1 MEPLQRPGN
10 TSELNDR
17 QREVLTAI
25 IEDYIATAEPVGSRT
40 LTKRRKIDVSP
51 ATVRNTMADLEEL
64 GLLSAPHAS
73 AGRVPTVAAFRMY
86 VERLAQRGRI
96 SSRDRELI
104 QALTL
109 AATDNGD
116 LRSVLEEAGRVL
128 STVSRHASLVLL
140 PRLQEVVFESI
151 ELLPVRD
158 STVLTIF
165 VAKSG
170 LVQHRVFSVGFGVG
184 RDELQ
189 RMSNYLN
196 SLLGGKTLVEVR
208 GEILRAMASERS
220 QADFM
225 MRRALELGQ
234 RTLGE
239 GPQVDVLVEG
249 QRTFLDHPEFADLD
263 RMRKL
268 LRAFEEKTVLLR
280 LLDAASATPIGA
292 QAASRVDTE
301 VILGSESTVRE
312 LRDLAAVTTTYAA
325 EDGSGGRVGIVG
337 PTRMDY
343 SRVIPLVEMTARA
356 LSDTLNRGGEGDAD
370 GE

>member
-1 MEPLQRPGN
+1 
-10 TSELNDR
+10 
-17 QREVLTAI
+17 
-25 IEDYIATAEPVGSRT
+25 
-40 LTKRRKIDVSP
+40 
-51 ATVRNTMADLEEL
+51 
-64 GLLSAPHAS
+64 
-73 AGRVPTVAAFRMY
+73 
-86 VERLAQRGRI
+86 
-96 SSRDRELI
+96 
-104 QALTL
+104 
-109 AATDNGD
+109 
-116 LRSVLEEAGRVL
+116 
-128 STVSRHASLVLL
+128 
-140 PRLQEVVFESI
+140 
-151 ELLPVRD
+151 
-158 STVLTIF
+158 
-165 VAKSG
+165 
-170 LVQHRVFSVGFGVG
+170 
-184 RDELQ
+184 
-189 RMSNYLN
+189 
-196 SLLGGKTLVEVR
+196 
-208 GEILRAMASERS
+208 MASERS